1 MNSSVGLLNFVRNN
15 ASWWVLFGSIVF
27 LTIVSFMTLTTKPR
41 LWTDEAV
48 TIEIAHSLSRFG
60 ELNIQ
65 TSPTQFFEFPYLL
78 QSTGYPLTVLLA
90 AVFRIFGFSFVA
102 VRSFM
107 VFVMLASYLPFSFG
121 RNVFGPKKTALLFTS
136 YARSFF
142 YASGRTATGEVGSI
156 FLDYGASA
164 LFI

>member
-107 VFVMLASYLPFSFG
+107 VFVMLASYLPFFFG
-121 RNVFGPKKTALLFTS
+121 RNVFGPKKTALLFT
-136 YARSFF
+136 RMLVPSFTQAGVRLQVRLGLF
-142 YASGRTATGEVGSI
+142 FWIMG
-156 FLDYGASA
+156 LA